1 MIDFLNGIEGKYD
14 DMTNSGTLELGNE
27 LIQTKYN
34 ETFKY
39 VDDKY
44 FMIII
49 ENNNPLDFEN
59 FRNDM
64 YVFSKDKNMILL
76 PINKYIRNSFNLLEN
91 KTIIQKYF
99 FEKENI
105 TNKFIL
111 EFSSNYEKKYIE
123 LTFNNLTN
131 CSNRKIIGGFT
142 QYILSINSNKSN
154 DYYFNVIIKPTNEL
168 NIENNLKE
176 INIVIKYYD
185 EEKKS
190 STDNIPNKPF
200 KLEKINNTEKTIDYK
215 LIINNMLEI
224 NNFSNNLSYI
234 CYLRLIRKKNILNNE
249 ELNTIAQIAS
259 KSLYEDKLNIIEPY
273 KEFYFNLNNLKV
285 DEDYIASIFIKIE
298 DTNKEEVKYYSM
310 TYDINKVEKEEDNKL
325 LIAISISIAIFII
338 SLILFFIICRK
349 MKLKNNSLQDKF
361 KAISFSNGI
370 NAELINNKD

>member
-1 MIDFLNGIEGKYD
+1 
-14 DMTNSGTLELGNE
+14 
-27 LIQTKYN
+27 
-34 ETFKY
+34 
-39 VDDKY
+39 
-44 FMIII
+44 
-49 ENNNPLDFEN
+49 
-59 FRNDM
+59 
-64 YVFSKDKNMILL
+64 MILL

-215 LIINNMLEI
+215 LIINNIFEI

-234 CYLRLIRKKNILNNE
+234 CYLHLIRKKNILNNE
-249 ELNTIAQIAS
+249 EL
-259 KSLYEDKLNIIEPY
+259 KSL
-273 KEFYFNLNNLKV
+273 
-285 DEDYIASIFIKIE
+285 
-298 DTNKEEVKYYSM
+298 
-310 TYDINKVEKEEDNKL
+310 
-325 LIAISISIAIFII
+325 IS
-338 SLILFFIICRK
+338 
-349 MKLKNNSLQDKF
+349 
-361 KAISFSNGI
+361 
-370 NAELINNKD
+370 E